1 MLQEKDP
8 KISDGIIIILGLMM
22 MIKHEIYLHNQL
34 SICFLY
40 TIKDLT
46 NNINNHFQFIYIF

>member
-8 KISDGIIIILGLMM
+8 KISDGINIILGLMM

-46 NNINNHFQFIYIF
+46 NNINNHFQLIYY